1 VITKSKV
8 EMWFGFWGKKTYTFS
23 EILGM
28 VDDENDEICIGDGE
42 IVIRDYITKFEKRK
56 FVLYNP
62 YGRKE
67 CWTFI
72 EKDQ

>member
-1 VITKSKV
+1 
-8 EMWFGFWGKKTYTFS
+8 
-23 EILGM
+23 M